1 MRDKTC
7 LFLCMELCD
16 CGDLRNWLRD
26 HRQNAQITDL
36 RNMFTQIAMGVSYL
50 HNKNIMHRDLK
61 V

>member
-1 MRDKTC
+1 
-7 LFLCMELCD
+7 MELCN
-16 CGDLRNWLRD
+16 CGDLRNWLSG
-26 HRQNAQITDL
+26 HRQNAQIIDL

>member
-1 MRDKTC
+1 
-7 LFLCMELCD
+7 MELCD
-16 CGDLRNWLRD
+16 CGDLHNWLSD
-26 HRQNAQITDL
+26 HRLNAQIIDL